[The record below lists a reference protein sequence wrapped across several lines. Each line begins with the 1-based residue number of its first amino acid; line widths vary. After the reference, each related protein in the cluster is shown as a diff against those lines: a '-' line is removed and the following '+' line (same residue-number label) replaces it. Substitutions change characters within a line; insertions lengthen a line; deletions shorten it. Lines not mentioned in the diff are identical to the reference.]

1 MELYETKKEAQNVLL
16 VAVDTGEFDAD
27 LSLQE
32 LKELTNTAGAI
43 VKSTVKQKR
52 DKPDTAT
59 YIGSGMLESIK
70 EFSKN
75 NDINLIIFDSEL
87 THSQIRNIENYT
99 NIRVIDRTML
109 ILDIFASNARSKE
122 GKLQVELAQLKYML
136 PRLTGKGVQMS
147 RLGGGI
153 GTRGPGET
161 KLETDK
167 RHIRE
172 RIKNLKEQLL
182 ALETR
187 RKILRSRRIKDGI
200 ITVAIVGYTNAG
212 KSTLMNCL
220 TEAGILA
227 EDKLFATL
235 DPTSRA
241 LKLPNG
247 LSVML
252 IDTVGFISRLPH
264 NLVNAFKST
273 LEEATLADLILNV
286 CDISSPEAK
295 FHLEVTKSILYEL
308 GYKDKPI
315 ITVFNK
321 CDLVNKF
328 YIKSFDNTT
337 VKISAKNNYGIKSLL
352 NAIEENLPI
361 KLKQTSFLFPFNEIG
376 KISLIRDNYEIL
388 KEEYTQNGVSIIAS
402 VDNEIIKK
410 LEEFIVK

>member
-1 MELYETKKEAQNVLL
+1 M
-16 VAVDTGEFDAD
+16 
-27 LSLQE
+27 
-32 LKELTNTAGAI
+32 
-43 VKSTVKQKR
+43 
-52 DKPDTAT
+52 
-59 YIGSGMLESIK
+59 
-70 EFSKN
+70 
-75 NDINLIIFDSEL
+75 
-87 THSQIRNIENYT
+87 
-99 NIRVIDRTML
+99 
-109 ILDIFASNARSKE
+109 
-122 GKLQVELAQLKYML
+122 
-136 PRLTGKGVQMS
+136 
-147 RLGGGI
+147 
-153 GTRGPGET
+153 
-161 KLETDK
+161 
-167 RHIRE
+167 
-172 RIKNLKEQLL
+172 
-182 ALETR
+182 
-187 RKILRSRRIKDGI
+187 LRSRRIKDGI

-220 TEAGILA
+220 TKAGVLA

-295 FHLEVTKSILYEL
+295 LHLEVTKGIFYEL

-328 YIKSFDNTT
+328 DIKSFDNTT

-352 NAIEENLPI
+352 KAIEENLPI
-361 KLKQTSFLFPFNEIG
+361 KLKKTSFLFPFNEIG
-376 KISLIRDNYEIL
+376 KISLIRNNYEIL

-402 VDNEIIKK
+402 VDNETTKK
-410 LEEFIVK
+410 LEEFIAK